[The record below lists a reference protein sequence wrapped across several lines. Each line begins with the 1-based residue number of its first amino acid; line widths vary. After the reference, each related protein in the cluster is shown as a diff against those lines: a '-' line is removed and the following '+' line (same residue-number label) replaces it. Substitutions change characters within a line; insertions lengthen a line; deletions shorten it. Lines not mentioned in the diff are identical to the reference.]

1 MESRD
6 AADAKDFIKHYWK
19 EIVEK
24 WVECFVYRRAV
35 KNTRINKRIR
45 KSKED

>member
-1 MESRD
+1 M
-6 AADAKDFIKHYWK
+6 

-35 KNTRINKRIR
+35 KNTKINKRIR